1 MGTNS
6 CFEDF
11 FCEILYFFSC
21 FPGVHDPRSGPSV
34 WSSFSK
40 CYFGGFPGEYT
51 VLEDLGPKEFGLLCF
66 PGLCR
71 APNGP

>member
-11 FCEILYFFSC
+11 LVKVYIFSRV
-21 FPGVHDPRSGPSV
+21 FPGFTTREVVLRFGAPFLSV
-34 WSSFSK
+34 
-40 CYFGGFPGEYT
+40 YFGGFPGEYT